1 MDTLEI
7 RVSPQTDNSLFDSLS
22 NHDDDGDKNVSKMKN
37 SKFARFVRTTSTTS
51 TRVGRLSTTEH
62 H

>member
-37 SKFARFVRTTSTTS
+37 SGFARFAGTRATSTH
-51 TRVGRLSTTEH
+51 VGRPSPTEH